1 MASHPWYSRQGSLL
15 PPEFPSITR
24 LLLAGLSGAIL
35 SLSFYGWHPSFYSWF
50 CLAILLFSLLGAQAR
65 VAFFCGFLHGLV
77 FVVTCVSWVA
87 EVLSVHGGMSV
98 AAGWAVLLLIAT
110 VWGCSIGLYTWMVQ
124 RLSLQGIGLALFG
137 APFLWISTEVLR
149 AYLPEISFPWGLLG
163 YPAAGNP
170 ALVQLTTITGIYGIS
185 FLIAVFNS
193 LLVWIVASSLEK
205 RKKRLVVVSAVLL
218 ILLGVQIFGPR
229 FVPTASASH
238 VARVVQ
244 PNFPENEGYVGDWYA
259 DHKADMAELERLSL
273 RPSTGPQ
280 QPDLLVWPEAPAPF
294 SFQDPHFGPYISHL
308 ATEFRHPVMVGI
320 IDWKPVLE
328 SGKGIPRTGLVP
340 YNSAA
345 MLNSIGQ
352 KTFTYDK
359 IHLVPFGEYEPF
371 PLIHQVVTSV
381 SEEVGGF
388 RKGTARNV
396 GHLSNGNTFSIFIC
410 YEAIY
415 AGEIRQFANNGAQL
429 LINISNDGWF
439 GKSAAAEQHLRM
451 ARVRA
456 VENRRWL
463 IRDTN
468 SGITAAIDPYGN
480 VTRVMHRDT
489 RDAADLPYDFRTD
502 KSVYTRFGDWFAWM
516 CVGVSAILVLLTFRK
531 AKSPSLARAS
541 QIPHDS

>member
-1 MASHPWYSRQGSLL
+1 MASRPWYLQLGSLL
-15 PPEFPSITR
+15 PPEFSTIAR
-24 LLLAGLSGAIL
+24 LVLAALSGAIL
-35 SLSFYGWHPSFYSWF
+35 SLSFYGAHPSFYSWF
-50 CLAILLFSLLGAQAR
+50 CLAILLFSLLGARAR
-65 VAFFCGFLHGLV
+65 VAFLCGFFHGLI
-77 FVVTCVSWVA
+77 FVVTCVPWVA

-110 VWGCSIGLYTWMVQ
+110 IWGCSIGLFTWMVQ
-124 RLSLQGIGLALFG
+124 RLSRQEIRLALFG

-170 ALVQLTTITGIYGIS
+170 ALVQLTTMTGIYGVSI
-185 FLIAVFNS
+185 LVAAFNS
-193 LLVWIVASSLEK
+193 LLVWILASPSEKSKSRLAVVA
-205 RKKRLVVVSAVLL
+205 AVLL
-218 ILLGVQIFGPR
+218 ILFAVQVIGPR
-229 FVPTASASH
+229 FVPAATASH

-244 PNFPENEGYVGDWYA
+244 PNFPENMQYVGDWYA
-259 DHKADMAELERLSL
+259 DHKADMAELQQLSL
-273 RPSTGPQ
+273 RRSPGAQ

-308 ATEFRHPVMVGI
+308 ATEFQNPVIVGI
-320 IDWKPVLE
+320 IDWKPILE

-345 MLNSIGQ
+345 MLNSLGQ
-352 KTFTYDK
+352 KTFLYDK

-396 GHLSNGNTFSIFIC
+396 GRLSNGNTFSIFIC

-468 SGITAAIDPYGN
+468 SGITASIDPYGN
-480 VTRVMHRDT
+480 VVRVMQQDT
-489 RDAADLPYDFRTD
+489 RAAADLPYDFRTD
-502 KSVYTRFGDWFAWM
+502 ITVYTRFGDWFGWM

-531 AKSPSLARAS
+531 AKTPGLARAP
-541 QIPHDS
+541 QTPHDS

>member
-1 MASHPWYSRQGSLL
+1 MAPRPWYSHLGSLL
-15 PPEFPSITR
+15 PPEFPAIAR
-24 LLLAGLSGAIL
+24 LLLSALSGAVL
-35 SLSFYGWHPSFYSWF
+35 SLSFYGAHPSFYSWF
-50 CLAILLFSLLGAQAR
+50 CLAILLVSLLGARAR
-65 VAFFCGFLHGLV
+65 VAFFCGFLHGLI
-77 FVVTCVSWVA
+77 FVATCVPWVA
-87 EVLSVHGGMSV
+87 EVLSVHGGMSA

-110 VWGCSIGLYTWMVQ
+110 VWGSSIGLFTWMVQ
-124 RLSLQGIGLALFG
+124 RLSQQGIGYALFG
-137 APFLWISTEVLR
+137 VPFLWISTEVLR

-170 ALVQLTTITGIYGIS
+170 ALVQLTTITGIYGVS
-185 FLIAVFNS
+185 FLVAVFNS
-193 LLVWIVASSLEK
+193 LLIWILASPSEK
-205 RKKRLVVVSAVLL
+205 RRIRLAVVAAVLV
-218 ILLGVQIFGPR
+218 ILLAVEFFGQR
-229 FVPTASASH
+229 FLPTATASH
-238 VARVVQ
+238 IARVVQ
-244 PNFPENEGYVGDWYA
+244 PNFPENMQYVGDWYA
-259 DHKADMAELERLSL
+259 EHKADLAELEQLSL
-273 RPSTGPQ
+273 RRSQGTQ

-294 SFQDPHFGPYISHL
+294 SFQDPRFGPYISRL
-308 ATEFRHPVMVGI
+308 ATEFQHPVVVGI

-345 MLNSIGQ
+345 MLNPIGQ
-352 KTFTYDK
+352 KAFLYDK

-388 RKGTARNV
+388 RKGKERNV
-396 GHLSNGNTFSIFIC
+396 GRFSNGNTFSVFIC

-429 LINISNDGWF
+429 LVNISNDGWF
-439 GKSAAAEQHLRM
+439 GKSEAAEQHLRM

-468 SGITAAIDPYGN
+468 NGITASIDPYGN
-480 VTRVMHRDT
+480 VKRVMQRDT

-502 KSVYTRFGDWFAWM
+502 KTIYTRFGDWFAWM
-516 CVGVSAILVLLTFRK
+516 CVGVSAILVLFTFRK
-531 AKSPSLARAS
+531 AKSPRPRSGTPNTA
-541 QIPHDS
+541 

>member
-1 MASHPWYSRQGSLL
+1 MAPRPWYSFLGSLL
-15 PPEFPSITR
+15 PPEFPAIAR
-24 LLLAGLSGAIL
+24 LLLAALSGAVL
-35 SLSFYGWHPSFYSWF
+35 SLSFYGAHHSFYSWF
-50 CLAILLFSLLGAQAR
+50 CLAILLFSLLGARAR
-65 VAFFCGFLHGLV
+65 VAFFCGFLHGLI
-77 FVVTCVSWVA
+77 FVLTCVSWVA
-87 EVLSVHGGMSV
+87 EVLSVHGGMST

-110 VWGCSIGLYTWMVQ
+110 VWGCSIGLFTWMVQ
-124 RLSLQGIGLALFG
+124 RLSQKGIGLALIG

-170 ALVQLTTITGIYGIS
+170 ALVQLTTITGIYGVS
-185 FLIAVFNS
+185 FLVAVFNS
-193 LLVWIVASSLEK
+193 LLIWVLASPSEKKQNRLALVAAFM
-205 RKKRLVVVSAVLL
+205 VVLFAV
-218 ILLGVQIFGPR
+218 QDFGPR
-229 FVPTASASH
+229 FVPTAAASH
-238 VARVVQ
+238 IARVVQ
-244 PNFPENEGYVGDWYA
+244 PNFPENMQYVGDWYTE
-259 DHKADMAELERLSL
+259 HKADMAELEQLSL
-273 RPSTGPQ
+273 RRSPGAQ

-294 SFQDPHFGPYISHL
+294 SFQDPRFGLYISRL
-308 ATEFRHPVMVGI
+308 ATEFQHPVVVGI

-345 MLNSIGQ
+345 MVNLIGQ
-352 KTFTYDK
+352 KAFLYDK

-396 GHLSNGNTFSIFIC
+396 GRFSGGNTFSVFIC

-439 GKSAAAEQHLRM
+439 GKSEAAEQHLRM

-468 SGITAAIDPYGN
+468 SGITASIDPYGN
-480 VTRVMHRDT
+480 VKRVMQRDT

-502 KSVYTRFGDWFAWM
+502 KTIYTRFGDWFAWM
-516 CVGVSAILVLLTFRK
+516 CVVVSVILVLFTFRK
-531 AKSPSLARAS
+531 AKSPGLARAP
-541 QIPHDS
+541 QTPHDS

>member
-1 MASHPWYSRQGSLL
+1 MASRPWFSPLGWLL
-15 PPEFPSITR
+15 PPEFPAIAR
-24 LLLAGLSGAIL
+24 FFLAALSGAVL
-35 SLSFYGWHPSFYSWF
+35 SLSFYGAHPSFYSWF
-50 CLAILLFSLLGAQAR
+50 CLAILLFSILGARAR
-65 VAFFCGFLHGLV
+65 VAFICGYLHGLI
-77 FVVTCVSWVA
+77 FVVTCVPWVA
-87 EVLSVHGGMSV
+87 EVLSVHGGMSA

-110 VWGCSIGLYTWMVQ
+110 VWGCSIGLFAWMVQ
-124 RLSLQGIGLALFG
+124 RLSQQRMGLALLG
-137 APFLWISTEVLR
+137 APFLWISTEVFR
-149 AYLPEISFPWGLLG
+149 AYLPEISFPWALLG

-170 ALVQLTTITGIYGIS
+170 ALVQVTTITGIYGVS
-185 FLIAVFNS
+185 FLVAVFNA
-193 LLVWIVASSLEK
+193 LLIWIVASPTAK
-205 RKKRLVVVSAVLL
+205 RKNRVLVVAATLVLL
-218 ILLGVQIFGPR
+218 FAVQIVGPR
-229 FVPTASASH
+229 FVPTATASH

-244 PNFPENEGYVGDWYA
+244 PNFPESEGYAGDWYA
-259 DHKADMAELERLSL
+259 DHKADMAELEQLSL
-273 RPSTGPQ
+273 RRSPGLR

-294 SFQDPHFGPYISHL
+294 SFQDPHFGPYISRL
-308 ATEFRHPVMVGI
+308 ATEFQHPVVVGV
-320 IDWKPVLE
+320 IDWKPILE

-345 MLNSIGQ
+345 MLNPIGQ
-352 KTFTYDK
+352 EAFLYDK

-396 GHLSNGNTFSIFIC
+396 GRFSNGNTFSTFIC

-429 LINISNDGWF
+429 LINVSNDGWF
-439 GKSAAAEQHLRM
+439 GKSEAAEQHLRM

-480 VTRVMHRDT
+480 VTRVMQRDT

-502 KSVYTRFGDWFAWM
+502 KTIYTRFGDWFAWM
-516 CVGVSAILVLLTFRK
+516 CVAVSAILVLLTFRK
-531 AKSPSLARAS
+531 AKSPGVARAP
-541 QIPHDS
+541 QTPHDS

>member
-1 MASHPWYSRQGSLL
+1 MVSRPWYFPLGQLL
-15 PPEFPSITR
+15 PPEFPAVAR
-24 LLLAGLSGAIL
+24 LALAALSGAIL
-35 SLSFYGWHPSFYSWF
+35 SLSFYGAHSSFYSWF
-50 CLAILLFSLLGAQAR
+50 CLALLLFSLLGARAW
-65 VAFFCGFLHGLV
+65 VAFFCGFLHGLI
-77 FVVTCVSWVA
+77 FVLTCVSWVA

-110 VWGCSIGLYTWMVQ
+110 IWGCSIGLFTWMVQ
-124 RLSLQGIGLALFG
+124 RLSRQGIGPALFG

-170 ALVQLTTITGIYGIS
+170 ALVQLTTITGIYGVS
-185 FLIAVFNS
+185 FLVAVFNS
-193 LLVWIVASSLEK
+193 LLVWILASPSEK
-205 RKKRLVVVSAVLL
+205 RKNRLAVVFGAFVILVVV
-218 ILLGVQIFGPR
+218 QIAGPR
-229 FVPTASASH
+229 FVPTATASH

-244 PNFPENEGYVGDWYA
+244 PNFPENMQYVGDWYVE
-259 DHKADMAELERLSL
+259 HKADMAELEQLSL
-273 RPSTGPQ
+273 RRSLGSP
-280 QPDLLVWPEAPAPF
+280 QPDLLIWPEAPAPF
-294 SFQDPHFGPYISHL
+294 SFQDPRFGPYISRL
-308 ATEFRHPVMVGI
+308 ATEFQHPVVVGI
-320 IDWKPVLE
+320 IDWKPILE
-328 SGKGIPRTGLVP
+328 SGRGIPRTGLVP

-345 MLNSIGQ
+345 VLNSIGQ
-352 KTFTYDK
+352 RIFLYDK

-388 RKGTARNV
+388 RKGKERNV
-396 GHLSNGNTFSIFIC
+396 GHFPNGNAFSIFIC

-439 GKSAAAEQHLRM
+439 GKSEAAEQHLRM

-480 VTRVMHRDT
+480 VTRVMQRDT
-489 RDAADLPYDFRTD
+489 RAAADLPYDFRTD
-502 KSVYTRFGDWFAWM
+502 KTIYTRFGDWFAWM
-516 CVGVSAILVLLTFRK
+516 CVGVSAILVMLTFRK
-531 AKSPSLARAS
+531 VK
-541 QIPHDS
+541 

>member
-1 MASHPWYSRQGSLL
+1 MASRPWYSNLGSLL
-15 PPEFPSITR
+15 PPEFPAIAR
-24 LLLAGLSGAIL
+24 LILAALSGAIL
-35 SLSFYGWHPSFYSWF
+35 SLSFYNAHSSLYSWF
-50 CLAILLFSLLGAQAR
+50 CLALLLFSLLGARAW
-65 VAFFCGFLHGLV
+65 VAFFCGFLHGLI
-77 FVVTCVSWVA
+77 FVLTCVSWVA
-87 EVLSVHGGMSV
+87 EVLSVHGGMSA

-110 VWGCSIGLYTWMVQ
+110 IWGCSIGLFTWMVQ
-124 RLSLQGIGLALFG
+124 RLSRMGFGLALFG

-170 ALVQLTTITGIYGIS
+170 ALVQLTTITGIYGVS
-185 FLIAVFNS
+185 FLVAVFNS
-193 LLVWIVASSLEK
+193 LLVWILASPPEKKKSRLAVVAAV
-205 RKKRLVVVSAVLL
+205 LVVLLAV
-218 ILLGVQIFGPR
+218 QDFGPR
-229 FVPTASASH
+229 FVPKAEVGH

-244 PNFPENEGYVGDWYA
+244 PNFPENFQYVGDWYA
-259 DHKADMAELERLSL
+259 EHKADMAELEQLSL
-273 RPSTGPQ
+273 RRSPGPQ

-294 SFQDPHFGPYISHL
+294 SFQDPHFGPYISRL
-308 ATEFRHPVMVGI
+308 ATEFQHPVIVGI
-320 IDWKPVLE
+320 IDWKPILE
-328 SGKGIPRTGLVP
+328 SGRGIPRTGLVP

-345 MLNSIGQ
+345 MLNSNGQ
-352 KTFTYDK
+352 KAFLYDK

-388 RKGTARNV
+388 RKGKERNV
-396 GHLSNGNTFSIFIC
+396 GRFSNGNTFSIFIC

-415 AGEIRQFANNGAQL
+415 AGEIRQFAKNGAQL

-439 GKSAAAEQHLRM
+439 GKSEAAEQHIGM

-468 SGITAAIDPYGN
+468 SGITASIDPYGN
-480 VTRVMHRDT
+480 VLRVMQRDT
-489 RDAADLPYDFRTD
+489 RDSADLPYDFRFD
-502 KSVYTRFGDWFAWM
+502 KTIYTRFGDWFAWM

-531 AKSPSLARAS
+531 AKSPGLVRAP
-541 QIPHDS
+541 QTPHDS

>member
-1 MASHPWYSRQGSLL
+1 MASRPWFSHLGSLP
-15 PPEFPSITR
+15 PPEFSVIAR
-24 LLLAGLSGAIL
+24 LILAALSGAIL
-35 SLSFYGWHPSFYSWF
+35 SLSFYGTHPSFYSWF
-50 CLAILLFSLLGAQAR
+50 CLAILLFSLLGARAR
-65 VAFFCGFLHGLV
+65 VAFFCGFLHGLI
-77 FVVTCVSWVA
+77 FVVTCVPWVA

-110 VWGCSIGLYTWMVQ
+110 VWGCSIGLYTWMVE
-124 RLSLQGIGLALFG
+124 RLSRQGIGLALFG

-170 ALVQLTTITGIYGIS
+170 ALVQLTTITGIYGLS
-185 FLIAVFNS
+185 FLVAVFNS
-193 LLVWIVASSLEK
+193 LLIWIVVSPPEK
-205 RKKRLVVVSAVLL
+205 RKSSCMVVAVVLVIVLA
-218 ILLGVQIFGPR
+218 VQIFGPR
-229 FVPTASASH
+229 VVPTPAASH
-238 VARVVQ
+238 TARVVQ
-244 PNFPENEGYVGDWYA
+244 PNFPENMQYVGDWYA
-259 DHKADMAELERLSL
+259 EHKTDMAELEQLSL
-273 RPSTGPQ
+273 RRSPGPQ
-280 QPDLLVWPEAPAPF
+280 QTDLLIWPEAPAPF

-308 ATEFRHPVMVGI
+308 ATEFQHPVVVGI
-320 IDWKPVLE
+320 IDWKPILE
-328 SGKGIPRTGLVP
+328 SGKGIPRTGLIP

-388 RKGTARNV
+388 HKGKERNV
-396 GHLSNGNTFSIFIC
+396 GRLSNGNTFSIFIC

-439 GKSAAAEQHLRM
+439 GKSEAAEQHLSM

-480 VTRVMHRDT
+480 VKRVMQRDT

-502 KSVYTRFGDWFAWM
+502 KTIYTRYGDSFAWM

-531 AKSPSLARAS
+531 AKSPGFIRAA
-541 QIPHDS
+541 QTPHDS

>member
-1 MASHPWYSRQGSLL
+1 MASRPWFSHLGSLP
-15 PPEFPSITR
+15 PPEFSVIAR
-24 LLLAGLSGAIL
+24 LILAALSGAIL
-35 SLSFYGWHPSFYSWF
+35 SLSFYGTHPSFYSWF
-50 CLAILLFSLLGAQAR
+50 CLAILLFSLLGARAR
-65 VAFFCGFLHGLV
+65 VAFFCGFLHGLI
-77 FVVTCVSWVA
+77 FVVTCVPWVA

-110 VWGCSIGLYTWMVQ
+110 VWGCSIGLYTWMVE
-124 RLSLQGIGLALFG
+124 RLSRQGIGLALFG

-170 ALVQLTTITGIYGIS
+170 ALVQLTTITGIYGLS
-185 FLIAVFNS
+185 FLVAVFNS
-193 LLVWIVASSLEK
+193 LLIWIVVSPPEK
-205 RKKRLVVVSAVLL
+205 RKSSCMVVAVVLVITLV
-218 ILLGVQIFGPR
+218 VQIFGPR
-229 FVPTASASH
+229 FVPTPVASH
-238 VARVVQ
+238 TARVVQ
-244 PNFPENEGYVGDWYA
+244 PNFPENMQYVGDWYA
-259 DHKADMAELERLSL
+259 EHKTDMAELEQLSL
-273 RPSTGPQ
+273 RRSPGPQ
-280 QPDLLVWPEAPAPF
+280 QTDLLIWPEAPAPF

-308 ATEFRHPVMVGI
+308 ATEFQHPVVVGI
-320 IDWKPVLE
+320 IDWKPILE
-328 SGKGIPRTGLVP
+328 SGKGIPRTGLIP

-388 RKGTARNV
+388 HKGKERNV
-396 GHLSNGNTFSIFIC
+396 GRLSNGNTFSIFIC

-439 GKSAAAEQHLRM
+439 GKSEAAEQHLSM

-480 VTRVMHRDT
+480 VKRVMQRDT

-502 KSVYTRFGDWFAWM
+502 KTIYTRYGDSFAWM

-531 AKSPSLARAS
+531 AKSPGFIRAA
-541 QIPHDS
+541 QTPHDS